1 LTDKYSVSIPII
13 TALLRLRRT
22 VLPIL
27 IAAVL
32 LTPAS
37 AQQRPEDLGDR
48 SLEDLMN
55 IEVTSVSRKDQ
66 KLSQVA
72 SAIFVITQE
81 DIRRSGATN
90 IPDLLRMVPGMDVG
104 QINSNTWAISAR
116 GFNHE
121 LADKLLV
128 LIDGRTVYTPTFGG
142 VDWDTQDVPLED
154 IERIEV
160 IRGPGG
166 TIYGANAVNGVI
178 NVITKKAK
186 DTPGGLVTGGGGN
199 NERGFGM
206 AQYGGALGDNFNY
219 RVFAKDLN
227 RGVTPQLDLG
237 DSSGDNWYL
246 LHGGFR
252 LDGRLSA
259 VDSLTVQGDIYNGN
273 EGGEIVHTII
283 DPPQNVDAVR
293 RAELHGGN
301 ILGRLEH
308 TFSDGSDA
316 TFQFYFDRS
325 ARYGPESTEL
335 LNTLDFDFEHHLAR
349 HGRHDLIWGLG
360 YRHNS
365 DGTLGTIDLAYL
377 PSAKTLH
384 TFNSFV
390 QDEITLKPD
399 RLFLTLG
406 TKIEHYS
413 LSGYD
418 LSPTAR
424 LAWTPNVHQTVWA
437 AVSRAA
443 RVPSRLDTA
452 AYIALAAFP
461 SADGT
466 TPEEVI
472 LFGNP
477 KQKAEH
483 VFAYELGY
491 RSQLNRAFSLDIA
504 TFFNKYDNLR
514 SKENGAA
521 FFQPDPAPARWVLPQ
536 TWGNGLRGTTYGAE
550 VSTDWRVS
558 NRWSLSPGYT
568 FLEMHLDT
576 YAWSTDTTS
585 TSNIQGSSP
594 QHQAQLRS
602 HLDVKRGVFWDTSLY
617 FVGAL
622 PAQQVPSYV
631 RLDTQFRWRLGEST
645 EFSLVGQNLLQNV
658 HTESNDIYTIVNAS
672 QIKRGV
678 FARVTWRF

>member
-1 LTDKYSVSIPII
+1 MSTLI
-13 TALLRLRRT
+13 TGSSRLILAAIL
-22 VLPIL
+22 VLP
-27 IAAVL
+27 V
-32 LTPAS
+32 S
-37 AQQRPEDLGDR
+37 GQQGPGDLSSR

-66 KLSQVA
+66 KMSQVA
-72 SAIFVITQE
+72 SAIFVITQD
-81 DIRRSGATN
+81 DIRRSGATH

-121 LADKLLV
+121 LSDKLLV

-142 VDWDTQDVPLED
+142 VDWDTQDVPLEN

-166 TIYGANAVNGVI
+166 TIWGANAVNGVI
-178 NVITKKAK
+178 NIITKKAK
-186 DTPGGLVTGGGGN
+186 DTPGGLVTGGAGN
-199 NERGFGM
+199 YERGFGL
-206 AQYGGALGDNFNY
+206 AQYGGAIGDNFNY

-227 RGVTPQLDLG
+227 RAVTPQQDLG
-237 DSSGDNWYL
+237 DTSSDDWYL
-246 LHGGFR
+246 VHGGFR

-259 VDSLTVQGDIYNGN
+259 ADSLTIQGDIYNGN
-273 EGGEIVHTII
+273 EGAEIVHTIL
-283 DPPQNVDAVR
+283 DPPQNVDTVH

-316 TFQFYFDRS
+316 TFQFYFDRN

-335 LNTLDFDFEHHLAR
+335 LNTLDFDFAHHLAR
-349 HGRHDLIWGLG
+349 HGRNDLVWGLG

-365 DGTLGTIDLAYL
+365 DNTQGTIDLNYFPA
-377 PSAKTLH
+377 AKTLH

-406 TKIEHYS
+406 TKLEYHTIT
-413 LSGYD
+413 GYD
-418 LSPTAR
+418 LSPTVR
-424 LAWTPNVHQTVWA
+424 LAWTPTSRQTLWA

-443 RVPSRLDTA
+443 RTPSRIDTTSN
-452 AYIALAAFP
+452 IALAAFP

-466 TPEEVI
+466 NPEEVI

-477 KQKAEH
+477 KQKSEH
-483 VFAYELGY
+483 VLANEIGY
-491 RSQLNRAFSLDIA
+491 RAQLHRSFSLDVA
-504 TFFNKYDNLR
+504 TFFNLYDNLR
-514 SKENGAA
+514 SKETGAM
-521 FFQPDPAPARWVLPQ
+521 FFEPDAQPARWVQPL
-536 TWGNGLRGTTYGAE
+536 TWGNGLHGTTYGAE
-550 VSTDWRVS
+550 VSADWRVL
-558 NRWSLSPGYT
+558 NRWSLSPGYAY
-568 FLEMHLDT
+568 LEMHLDK
-576 YAWSTDTTS
+576 YPWSNDTFS
-585 TSNIQGSSP
+585 TTNIEGSSP

-602 HLDVKRGVFWDTSLY
+602 HVDLKRGVFWDTSLY

-622 PAQQVPSYV
+622 PAQNVPSYV

-645 EFSLVGQNLLQNV
+645 EFSVVGQNLLQNV
-658 HTESNDIYTIVNAS
+658 HTESNDVYTIVNAS

-678 FARVTWRF
+678 FARFTWRF